1 MKKEFVC
8 IECPKGCHLVIDD
21 DLNVTGNTCIR
32 GKQYAINEVTCPKRV
47 LTSTVVIDS
56 KMVSRLPVMTENE
69 IPKEKMFD
77 IMKALNSVRVKA
89 PIKCRDV
96 VLENV
101 CDTGVNIIATRT
113 IEK

>member
-1 MKKEFVC
+1 MKKFVC
-8 IECPKGCHLVIDD
+8 IECPKGCHLTIDD

-32 GKQYAINEVTCPKRV
+32 GKIYAVNEVTCPKRIV
-47 LTSTVVIDS
+47 TSTVVIDS
-56 KMVSRLPVMTENE
+56 QIVSRLPVMTENE

-77 IMKALNSVRVKA
+77 VVKKLNDVRVKA
-89 PIKCRDV
+89 PIKCRDIII
-96 VLENV
+96 ENV

>member
-1 MKKEFVC
+1 MKELIC
-8 IECPKGCHLVIDD
+8 IECPKGCRLTIDE

-32 GKQYAINEVTCPKRV
+32 GKQYAINELTCPKRIV
-47 LTSTVVIDS
+47 TSTVVIES
-56 KMVSRLPVMTENE
+56 KLVSRLPVMTEND

-77 IMKALNSVRVKA
+77 IVKELEKVRLKA

-96 VLENV
+96 VVENI

-113 IEK
+113 IEE

>member
-8 IECPKGCHLVIDD
+8 IECPKGCHLVLDD

-101 CDTGVNIIATRT
+101 CGTGVNIIATRT